1 MKQRHQLLSQSNVY
15 LHQHPA
21 DANMTTEELRE
32 MVNSMSDKQMVNQL
46 QRYVSKVQ
54 GTNPYWY
61 QRLQELLTLIEQKGC
76 PTFFFTFSAA
86 DSYWPELQRLLQN
99 EEDATRTERGQ
110 AVIDHPHLTDWFFK
124 QRLDDLIRHWSL
136 HGVLDADWHWF
147 RFEYQARGSIHAHGC
162 AKLKNDPDIPTLKAC
177 AAKAWSL
184 LETQSD
190 MENFEFFFQP
200 AIDDGK
206 ESERQVLR

>member
-1 MKQRHQLLSQSNVY
+1 MCQ
-15 LHQHPA
+15 
-21 DANMTTEELRE
+21 
-32 MVNSMSDKQMVNQL
+32 
-46 QRYVSKVQ
+46 KVQ

-99 EEDATRTERGQ
+99 EEDATQTERGQ
-110 AVIDHPHLTDWFFK
+110 AVIDNPHLTDWFLK
-124 QRLDDLIRHWSL
+124 QRLDDFIQALVAWCAGMQAGI
-136 HGVLDADWHWF
+136 GFD
-147 RFEYQARGSIHAHGC
+147 FEYQARGSIHAHGC
-162 AKLKNDPDIPTLKAC
+162 AKLKNDLDIATLKAC